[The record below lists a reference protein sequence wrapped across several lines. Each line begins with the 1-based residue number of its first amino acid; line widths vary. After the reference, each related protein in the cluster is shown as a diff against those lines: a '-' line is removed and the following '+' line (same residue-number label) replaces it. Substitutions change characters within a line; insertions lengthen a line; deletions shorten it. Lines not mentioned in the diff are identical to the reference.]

1 MRQYGENGFTPR
13 ALDAPNGETTEPDTG
28 VMRVAGQTDAF
39 TGGFVCELK
48 TQGEDESQ
56 DELDEC
62 FAIAEQLKVGRL
74 IVEIDGDRAVL
85 SGRFGGL
92 GHVSSPCGWQPVWIR
107 HREDKALKDQA
118 DCEGIGA
125 SPLNPM
131 ECEQPFPSALEAL
144 AG

>member
-1 MRQYGENGFTPR
+1 MGVASQGT
-13 ALDAPNGETTEPDTG
+13 AAVTG
-28 VMRVAGQTDAF
+28 RFVM
-39 TGGFVCELK
+39 ELE

-56 DELDEC
+56 DKLDEG

-74 IVEIDGDRAVL
+74 IVEIDGNRTVL

-92 GHVSSPCGWQPVWIR
+92 DHVSSPCGWQPVWMR

-118 DCEGIGA
+118 DCKRIGV

-131 ECEQPFPSALEAL
+131 ECEQDQSL
-144 AG
+144 G

>member
-1 MRQYGENGFTPR
+1 ME
-13 ALDAPNGETTEPDTG
+13 
-28 VMRVAGQTDAF
+28 VAGQTDAF

-107 HREDKALKDQA
+107 HREDNTLKDQA
-118 DCEGIGA
+118 DCERIGT
-125 SPLNPM
+125 SPLNPL
-131 ECEQPFPSALEAL
+131 ESGIPQQVPCNKDLRVVAKPSVK
-144 AG
+144 